1 MKKIINENTLK
12 SIIKESLKNYLKE
25 SMDSDLSMGE
35 ETEGW
40 TPDMDD
46 MWDEFGNNNVHDT
59 DGAFGVLAQGDDDDH
74 VSRVAKS
81 LRSTKFDT
89 DVNMGEFEDEA
100 DEFASDDNAEY
111 LHDKMFESVI
121 KNAVNEALDNLKE
134 NDDYDCGWDKS
145 KWCGDAKF
153 HEKHSQKPNA
163 GKPEKSSKK
172 VDYDCGWDKSKWCG
186 DAKFHEKH
194 SQKANEG
201 KAVKLT
207 ESKLKDIISEAVM
220 KVLNESVEEGGF
232 GNFMRR
238 TFNSSS
244 VNANANYV
252 DRTYQ
257 NYLKKFN
264 QIKGH
269 LEPGQQRIIQRN
281 LDGLSKLVQRAR
293 QGEKIGEQQVATF
306 TNPINRYLGY
316 GQDQRSSYMAKQ
328 NAPSQSQSY
337 NNSRMDS
344 YDTSD
349 GISHFGNGDAYRA

>member
-1 MKKIINENTLK
+1 MKKTINENTLK

-25 SMDSDLSMGE
+25 SMDSELGMGE
-35 ETEGW
+35 EAEGW
-40 TPDMDD
+40 TPEMDD

-89 DVNMGEFEDEA
+89 DANMGEFEDEA

-111 LHDKMFESVI
+111 LRDKMFESVVR
-121 KNAVNEALDNLKE
+121 KSVNETFNK
-134 NDDYDCGWDKS
+134 NT
-145 KWCGDAKF
+145 
-153 HEKHSQKPNA
+153 NM
-163 GKPEKSSKK
+163 GKT
-172 VDYDCGWDKSKWCG
+172 
-186 DAKFHEKH
+186 
-194 SQKANEG
+194 
-201 KAVKLT
+201 VKLT
-207 ESKLKDIISEAVM
+207 ESELKNIISEAVM

-252 DRTYQ
+252 DRVYQ

-269 LEPGQQRIIQRN
+269 LEPGQINIIQRN
-281 LDGLSKLVQRAR
+281 LKSIQDLATRAR
-293 QGEKIGEQQVATF
+293 NGEKIGEQQVGYYTKA
-306 TNPINRYLGY
+306 IDKWLGY
-316 GQDQRSSYMAKQ
+316 GNDQRNTYMAKQ
-328 NAPSQSQSY
+328 NAPSQRQSY
-337 NNSRMDS
+337 NNSRTDS
-344 YDTSD
+344 FYTDD
-349 GISHFGNGDAYRA
+349 GAPIGSNMNY

>member
-1 MKKIINENTLK
+1 MKNT
-12 SIIKESLKNYLKE
+12 
-25 SMDSDLSMGE
+25 
-35 ETEGW
+35 
-40 TPDMDD
+40 
-46 MWDEFGNNNVHDT
+46 
-59 DGAFGVLAQGDDDDH
+59 
-74 VSRVAKS
+74 
-81 LRSTKFDT
+81 
-89 DVNMGEFEDEA
+89 
-100 DEFASDDNAEY
+100 
-111 LHDKMFESVI
+111 
-121 KNAVNEALDNLKE
+121 
-134 NDDYDCGWDKS
+134 
-145 KWCGDAKF
+145 
-153 HEKHSQKPNA
+153 
-163 GKPEKSSKK
+163 
-172 VDYDCGWDKSKWCG
+172 
-186 DAKFHEKH
+186 
-194 SQKANEG
+194 
-201 KAVKLT
+201 VKLT
-207 ESKLKDIISEAVM
+207 EAELKRIISEAVV
-220 KVLNESVEEGGF
+220 KVLNESVEEGAV

-252 DRTYQ
+252 DRVYQ

>member
-1 MKKIINENTLK
+1 MKNT
-12 SIIKESLKNYLKE
+12 
-25 SMDSDLSMGE
+25 
-35 ETEGW
+35 
-40 TPDMDD
+40 
-46 MWDEFGNNNVHDT
+46 
-59 DGAFGVLAQGDDDDH
+59 
-74 VSRVAKS
+74 
-81 LRSTKFDT
+81 
-89 DVNMGEFEDEA
+89 
-100 DEFASDDNAEY
+100 
-111 LHDKMFESVI
+111 
-121 KNAVNEALDNLKE
+121 
-134 NDDYDCGWDKS
+134 
-145 KWCGDAKF
+145 
-153 HEKHSQKPNA
+153 
-163 GKPEKSSKK
+163 
-172 VDYDCGWDKSKWCG
+172 
-186 DAKFHEKH
+186 
-194 SQKANEG
+194 
-201 KAVKLT
+201 VKLT
-207 ESKLKDIISEAVM
+207 EAELKRIISEAVV
-220 KVLNESVEEGGF
+220 KVLNESVEEGAV

-252 DRTYQ
+252 DRVYQ

-316 GQDQRSSYMAKQ
+316 GQDQMSSYLAKQ